1 MKWSKEFQTALFSLG
16 GVGNRTHDFLLKTL
30 AKHETTEAEFWAN
43 SGHIWSQIPITQKIE
58 KSIQNFKKEYNQ
70 YSYFEFLLQKNIRV
84 TLPEEP
90 DYPSLL
96 KQIDFP
102 PAVLFVKGAPLHTVS
117 PLGVVGT
124 RQVTAYGKQVI
135 RTFVPEWV
143 KQGKEIISGFM
154 YGVDVCAQQTA
165 LDAGGYTMGVLG
177 FGFDWMYPRSQAKL
191 MEEFLERGAT
201 FLSPFAPHVGPKP
214 GNFPARNTVIAGI
227 CEGICVIEAGVP
239 SGSLLTAQMAAD
251 FGREVWAV
259 PGSVF
264 SCFSLGT
271 QKLLEQG
278 AQCLSHPR
286 DVDRSLKKVFENT
299 ELGTAPDRTPVFASD
314 LLPQLQN
321 LSPLQKTVLDFLQPQ
336 MATIETLVRD
346 TQLSLAEVGEALSQ
360 LQVKGLVEEKGV
372 WWQAAT

>member
-1 MKWSKEFQTALFSLG
+1 MKWSKEFRTALFSLS
-16 GVGNRTHDFLLKTL
+16 GVGNRTHYFLLKTL
-30 AKHETTEAEFWAN
+30 TKHEVTEAEFWAN

-70 YSYFEFLLQKNIRV
+70 YSYVESLLQKKIRV
-84 TLPEEP
+84 SLPEEP
-90 DYPSLL
+90 DYPTLL

-102 PAVLFVKGAPLHTVS
+102 PAVIFLKGAPLHTNS

-154 YGVDVCAQQTA
+154 YGADVCAQQAA
-165 LDAGGYTMGVLG
+165 LDAGGYTVGVLG
-177 FGFDWMYPRSQAKL
+177 FGFDWMYPRSQLKL

-214 GNFPARNTVIAGI
+214 GNFPARNTIIAGI

-239 SGSLLTAQMAAD
+239 SGSLLTAQMAVE
-251 FGREVWAV
+251 FSREVWAV

-264 SCFSLGT
+264 SRFSLGT

-286 DVDRSLKKVFENT
+286 DI
-299 ELGTAPDRTPVFASD
+299 DRTLRKNDALNLELLSGSSAVLASD
-314 LLPQLQN
+314 LLPQLRT
-321 LSPLQKTVLDFLQPQ
+321 LSPQQQTVLDVLQPQ
-336 MATIETLVRD
+336 MATIETLVNA
-346 TQLSLAEVGEALSQ
+346 TELSLSEVGEALSE
-360 LQVKGLVEEKGV
+360 LQIKGLVEEKGV